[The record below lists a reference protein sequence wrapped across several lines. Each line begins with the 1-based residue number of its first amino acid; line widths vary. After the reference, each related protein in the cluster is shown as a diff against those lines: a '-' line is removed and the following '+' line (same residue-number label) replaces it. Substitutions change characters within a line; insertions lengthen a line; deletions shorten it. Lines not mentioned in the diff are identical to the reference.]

1 MVGTASRGVKPLS
14 ARHNGPVPEPSLPIH
29 PVASRRIRH
38 VPDDWTVWAFSDCH
52 AVLSGLE
59 TGLREAGLVDESLH
73 WAAPAGT
80 ALVGCGD
87 YVDRGRESRR
97 LVEWLRRLEAE
108 AAAAGG
114 AVELGRGNHELQLLQ
129 SAAGDAE
136 VVQVWLRYGG
146 WPTLASWGLSGSDA
160 EVPALLRGLDAVTP
174 GVLAWFADLAEAVR
188 WRDVLFV
195 HGGLVPEGSLADFGV
210 RTDDHLYVR
219 ATWFTTPFA
228 SGEFARYEMDGVRR
242 VVFGHTPQPYGATLF
257 HDGRSLAIDT
267 NAGRNP
273 SLPADARSAVTLVE
287 LREGVS
293 LADARRVVVPVED
306 APDRVEA

>member
-1 MVGTASRGVKPLS
+1 MSDTPIA
-14 ARHNGPVPEPSLPIH
+14 IH
-29 PVASRRIRH
+29 PSPGRRIRR

-52 AVLSGLE
+52 AVLSGVQAAL
-59 TGLREAGLVDESLH
+59 LAAGLVDSAFH
-73 WAAPAGT
+73 WVAPPGT

-97 LVEWLRRLEAE
+97 LVEWLRSLEVEAAE
-108 AAAAGG
+108 ADG
-114 AVELGRGNHELQLLQ
+114 AVELARGNHELQLLQ
-129 SAAGDAE
+129 AAAGDRD
-136 VVQVWLRYGG
+136 VVEIWLRYGG
-146 WPTLASWGLSGSDA
+146 WPTLTSWGLSGSDA
-160 EVPALLRGLDAVTP
+160 EVPSLLRQLDTLTP

-195 HGGLVPEGSLADFGV
+195 HGGLVPERSLADFGA

-219 ATWFTTPFA
+219 ATWFTTPWS

-242 VVFGHTPQPYGATLF
+242 VVFGHTPQPYGDQLF

-273 SLPADARSAVTLVE
+273 SLPPDARVRITLLE
-287 LREGVS
+287 LRGDVS

-306 APDRVEA
+306 APDGVIVEK

>member
-1 MVGTASRGVKPLS
+1 VT
-14 ARHNGPVPEPSLPIH
+14 GPALPIH
-29 PVASRRIRH
+29 PVASRRIRR

-59 TGLREAGLVDESLH
+59 AGLREAGLVDEELH

-87 YVDRGRESRR
+87 YVDRGRETRR
-97 LVEWLRRLEAE
+97 LVQWLRQLEGE
-108 AAAAGG
+108 AAVAGG
-114 AVELGRGNHELQLLQ
+114 AVELARGNHELQLLQ
-129 SAAGDAE
+129 AAAGVAD
-136 VVQVWLRYGG
+136 VVEIWLRYGG
-146 WPTLASWGLSGSDA
+146 WAALESYGLSGSA
-160 EVPALLRGLDAVTP
+160 EEVPALLRSLDAIDA

-195 HGGLVPEGSLADFGV
+195 HGGLVPEASLADFGV

-219 ATWFTTPFA
+219 ATWFTTPWS

-242 VVFGHTPQPYGATLF
+242 VVFGHTPQPYGDTLF

-273 SLPADARSAVTLVE
+273 SLPADARSQITLVE
-287 LREGVS
+287 LRDGVS

-306 APDRVEA
+306 APDGVKLGG

>member
-1 MVGTASRGVKPLS
+1 MTAS
-14 ARHNGPVPEPSLPIH
+14 SLPIH
-29 PVASRRIRH
+29 PVAARRVRR

-59 TGLREAGLVDESLH
+59 TGLREAGLVDEALH
-73 WAAPAGT
+73 WAAPPGT

-87 YVDRGRESRR
+87 YVDRGRETRR
-97 LVEWLRRLEAE
+97 LVAWLRQLEGE

-114 AVELGRGNHELQLLQ
+114 AVELARGNHELQLLQ
-129 SAAGDAE
+129 AAAGMTD
-136 VVQVWLRYGG
+136 VVEIWLRYGG
-146 WPTLASWGLSGSDA
+146 WAALASYGLSGTA
-160 EVPALLRGLDAVTP
+160 EEVPALLQSLDDVDP

-195 HGGLVPEGSLADFGV
+195 HGGLVPEASLADLGV

-219 ATWFTTPFA
+219 ATWFTTPWS

-257 HDGRSLAIDT
+257 HDGRSIAIDT

-273 SLPADARSAVTLVE
+273 SLPADARSQITLVE
-287 LREGVS
+287 LRDGVS

-306 APDRVEA
+306 APDGVKAAS